1 MTLKTNL
8 LKRIIFIILGL
19 ISFGLGIIGIIIPGL
34 PTTPL
39 ILLSAYLFSKSSPKL
54 HQWLLNNKYFGKY
67 IKDYQANPSIPLKIK
82 VLALI
87 SMWIM
92 VLYSSIEL
100 ITFIPAKI
108 ITIVL
113 GIIGTWYVGFHI
125 PTRK

>member
-1 MTLKTNL
+1 M
-8 LKRIIFIILGL
+8 KRIIFIILGL